1 MKVANVAKIIELDY
15 IDPFGL
21 DAEKESLVNIASGMS
36 LADDI
41 TPEVLKQVEK
51 GKELAKDFTDNRL
64 ITSNVKFHNP
74 IKKNDCKSFK
84 ISKKVVVVK
93 TKTGA
98 QACAEVNRNIF

>member
-1 MKVANVAKIIELDY
+1 MTGLSVYDTIYKSCRPQQICKSELKVANVAKIIELDY

-51 GKELAKDFTDNRL
+51 E
-64 ITSNVKFHNP
+64 
-74 IKKNDCKSFK
+74 KS
-84 ISKKVVVVK
+84 
-93 TKTGA
+93 
-98 QACAEVNRNIF
+98 